1 MYEAAIAATPS
12 GHSPS
17 TGLEWLRQ
25 MELQDGLKP
34 DEACFM
40 RYISGAARRGHVR
53 EACLGMEAM
62 QRAGHKAAL
71 PLDTYTRLLQA
82 CQSGKRKGPEE
93 ALQVLAAM
101 RGHGLRPSG
110 HMHSLALQACK
121 TNAAWDAALLLLL
134 AMERQGPRPSVHD
147 YTLVMQ
153 ACGRAGRADEALY
166 VLPLMQKRGLR
177 PNASII
183 LATMVALA
191 KAQRPRDAEA
201 LLRSMRRTYGLTPG
215 LWHYRVVIDAW
226 AHADEAKPA
235 LQWLAAMKQDGILP
249 SLDCLRTVASA
260 CSRAGEWEEACRLL
274 HHLVLD
280 SPDKAA
286 GVLMN
291 VILACGRQGAWP
303 VACYLNDLN
312 IQVQSDPTIA
322 SGGSGHYSETLN
334 VTINSFDELTTSL
347 FALECYDR
355 VLSVGGVNHWSTR
368 FPGMV
373 DLHYFSRPLA
383 KVAVT
388 HVLQEMVQAHKDPK
402 SVRTGARIHNPSE
415 DLVLITGSGRKSSGG
430 VSVLTPYI
438 REYLERSL
446 GLKTA
451 PYIMGAD
458 AETTLGINRGR
469 LRVAKES
476 LQEYLRTR

>member
-1 MYEAAIAATPS
+1 
-12 GHSPS
+12 
-17 TGLEWLRQ
+17 

-34 DEACFM
+34 DAACFM
-40 RYISGAARRGHVR
+40 RYITSAAGRGLVR

-82 CQSGKRKGPEE
+82 CQGGTRKGPEE

-101 RGHGLRPSG
+101 RAHGLRPSG
-110 HMHSLALQACK
+110 HMHNLALQACK
-121 TNAAWDAALLLLL
+121 THGAWDAALLLLL
-134 AMERQGPRPSVHD
+134 AMERQGPRPSVWD
-147 YTLVMQ
+147 YTLVLQ
-153 ACGRAGRADEALY
+153 ACGRAGRVDEALY
-166 VLPLMQKRGLR
+166 VLPLMQSKGLR
-177 PNASII
+177 PNAT
-183 LATMVALA
+183 TMVAVLVALA

-201 LLRSMRRTYGLTPG
+201 LLRSMERTYGLKPG
-215 LWHYRVVIDAW
+215 LWHYMVVIEAW
-226 AHADEAKPA
+226 ARADEAKPA
-235 LQWLAAMKQDGILP
+235 LQWMAHMKKAGISP
-249 SLDCLRTVASA
+249 TFDCLSTVASA

-274 HHLVLD
+274 HHLPLD
-280 SPDKAA
+280 TPDQAA

-312 IQVQSDPTIA
+312 FQVQSDPAIA
-322 SGGSGHYSETLN
+322 PGGSGHYMECLT

-347 FALECYDR
+347 FALDCYDR
-355 VLSVGGVNHWSTR
+355 VLSVGGISHWSTR

-373 DLHYFSRPLA
+373 DLHHFSRPLA
-383 KVAVT
+383 KVAMA

-402 SVRTGARIHNPSE
+402 SVRSGSHVHNPSE
-415 DLVLITGSGRKSSGG
+415 DLILITGVGRQSSTG
-430 VSVLTPYI
+430 VSVLTPFI
-438 REYLERSL
+438 REYLERL
-446 GLKTA
+446 GLQTA

-458 AETTLGINRGR
+458 AETTLGTNRGR

-476 LQEYLRTR
+476 LQGYLRTK